1 MKKVILVSVTA
12 LMLSFVACKEKT
24 AAEKL
29 RDKMEDVADDAKDV
43 AEDVADKTE
52 DVVEEAGDKT
62 ERGIKKIKKTFDND

>member
-1 MKKVILVSVTA
+1 MKKVILVSLTA

-29 RDKMEDVADDAKDV
+29 RDKMEDVAKDV

-62 ERGIKKIKKTFDND
+62 ERGIKKIKKSFDND